1 MYLER
6 YRRTKI
12 SNILRSTEGRN
23 LPALHADGSV
33 VQIRAIVSRA
43 DTGDGGS
50 SGNLLFKGL
59 IKRLDDA
66 GKSDGNA
73 RQGFD
78 DRNVIELRKDGT
90 IISVGKTVL
99 NTLGYS
105 MDKDPNDYVGQT
117 IEVLVP
123 PVPNRPK
130 QQKKEWMA
138 QGLANQDLNFYICL
152 LTKNFTLFP
161 FTYNLTMKS
170 ADVVLMRLRDILA
183 TDALIT
189 IDEIGTILSVN
200 EDAFLLLGHEPDE
213 VSGRNIKYI
222 MAEEIAVNHDG
233 FLLRFVFCL
242 KLSLLFYSMLT
253 QYTDT
258 KKLV

>member
-12 SNILRSTEGRN
+12 SNILRSVEGRV
-23 LPALHADGSV
+23 LPAVHADGSI
-33 VQIRAIVSRA
+33 VQIRAIVTRA

-50 SGNLLFKGL
+50 SGNMLFKGV
-59 IKRLDDA
+59 IKRLDNA
-66 GKSDGNA
+66 GKGDGNV
-73 RQGFD
+73 RPGFD
-78 DRNVIELRKDGT
+78 DKNVIELRKDGT
-90 IISVGKTVL
+90 IISVAKSVL

-105 MDKDPNDYVGQT
+105 VDKDPAEYVGQT

-130 QQKKEWMA
+130 QQKAAWMA
-138 QGLANQDLNFYICL
+138 QALAAQDLNFYILL

-161 FTYNLTMKS
+161 FTYNLSMKS

-213 VSGRNIKYI
+213 VTGRNIKYI

-233 FLLRFVFCL
+233 FLLR
-242 KLSLLFYSMLT
+242 
-253 QYTDT
+253 
-258 KKLV
+258 